1 MLQIDMGFTGAANNH
16 CWVNFRLFL
25 LAAAC
30 PAEQDWLDE
39 SDAEDRSFAQEQ
51 AHIAQQDLKA
61 ARAESSRR
69 LKALQD
75 LQRCCDDTCLPIP
88 ASAMAAER
96 TAREAAESKA
106 SAAQASLARKT
117 QLVADLR
124 KRVRSVNLCRT
135 TTPALTFR
143 SSPQ

>member
-1 MLQIDMGFTGAANNH
+1 M
-16 CWVNFRLFL
+16 
-25 LAAAC
+25 
-30 PAEQDWLDE
+30 
-39 SDAEDRSFAQEQ
+39 QEQ
-51 AHIAQQDLKA
+51 AHTAQQDLKA

-96 TAREAAESKA
+96 AAREAADSKA
-106 SAAQASLARKT
+106 SSAQASLARKT

-124 KRVRSVNLCRT
+124 KRVVCPILVLAGTATGCL
-135 TTPALTFR
+135 PAH
-143 SSPQ
+143 PA